1 MDRMAQTALNSLKM
15 LMENQTATSHNL
27 SNLSTP
33 GFRQDIVTDF
43 GSIYLNR
50 QNGVE
55 PRIVSSRNVGGF
67 SIQQGTM
74 DFTKN
79 PLDAAID
86 GNGYFVIQPKNG
98 GTPSLSRRG
107 DFQTSENGELLDGAG
122 NKMLDGGLQPLV
134 LPAFR
139 EITISPQGE
148 IFIVPIGAEP
158 DALPQNVG
166 LIATFTPEENDNL
179 KKTLDGHI
187 RIESEPNE
195 NGVTEVID
203 IQPNQQAKI
212 VAGYLEKSN
221 VNAVE
226 EMVNTIDQQR
236 KFEMHVKFIQM
247 AEELDSVGASL
258 MRMPGM

>member
-98 GTPSLSRRG
+98 GAPSLSRRG

-158 DALPQNVG
+158 DALPQNFG
-166 LIATFTPEENDNL
+166 LIATFTPGDNYNL
-179 KKTLDGHI
+179 KKLIT
-187 RIESEPNE
+187 
-195 NGVTEVID
+195 
-203 IQPNQQAKI
+203 AF
-212 VAGYLEKSN
+212 EKS
-221 VNAVE
+221 
-226 EMVNTIDQQR
+226 I
-236 KFEMHVKFIQM
+236 
-247 AEELDSVGASL
+247 
-258 MRMPGM
+258 

>member
-33 GFRQDIVTDF
+33 GFRQDDVTDF

-67 SIQQGTM
+67 SVQQGTM

-98 GTPSLSRRG
+98 GDPSLSRRG
-107 DFQTSENGELLDGAG
+107 DFQTSETGELLDGAG
-122 NKMLDGGLQPLV
+122 NKILDAGLQPLI

-148 IFIVPIGAEP
+148 VFIVPIGAEP

-166 LIATFTPEENDNL
+166 VISTYTPSDNDNL

-187 RIESEPNE
+187 RIESEVNE
-195 NGVTEVID
+195 DGVTQIVD
-203 IQPNQQAKI
+203 IEPNQQAKI
-212 VAGYLEKSN
+212 VVGYLEKSN
-221 VNAVE
+221 VNAIE

-247 AEELDSVGASL
+247 AEELDSVGANL
-258 MRMPGM
+258 MRLPGM

>member
-33 GFRQDIVTDF
+33 GFRQDVVTDF

-67 SIQQGTM
+67 SIEQGAM

-79 PLDAAID
+79 PLDTAID
-86 GNGYFVIQPKNG
+86 GQGYFIIEPRNG
-98 GTPSLSRRG
+98 GEPSLSRRG
-107 DFQTSENGELLDGAG
+107 DFQTSEDGELLDGAG
-122 NKMLDGGLQPLV
+122 NKVLDAGMQPLV
-134 LPAFR
+134 VPAFR
-139 EITISPQGE
+139 EINISPQGE
-148 IFIVPIGAEP
+148 IFIQPLGGEP
-158 DALPQNVG
+158 DALPQNIGVIG
-166 LIATFTPEENDNL
+166 TYKPGDNDNL

-195 NGVTEVID
+195 NGITETIG
-203 IQPNQQAKI
+203 IEPNQQAKI
-212 VAGYLEKSN
+212 VLGSLEKSN

-258 MRMPGM
+258 MRIPGM